1 MKNCKHCLKIATAL
15 KHTKSNKQAHIR
27 TKTFNLLKKNIH
39 IGTSIQN
46 LLVLNVKD
54 QGFSPSP
61 IKIDL
66 KVSIRWFS
74 NKFTALREKSYNEIN
89 NYSL

>member
-1 MKNCKHCLKIATAL
+1 M
-15 KHTKSNKQAHIR
+15 
-27 TKTFNLLKKNIH
+27 
-39 IGTSIQN
+39 GTSIQN

-54 QGFSPSP
+54 QWFSPSP

-66 KVSIRWFS
+66 KVGIRWFS